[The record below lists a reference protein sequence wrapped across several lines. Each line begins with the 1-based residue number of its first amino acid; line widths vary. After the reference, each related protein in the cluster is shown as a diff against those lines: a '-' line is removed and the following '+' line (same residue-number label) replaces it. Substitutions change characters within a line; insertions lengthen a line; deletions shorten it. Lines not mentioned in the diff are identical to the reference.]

1 MNEKLKISFQVV
13 LIVILFLL
21 VSYFVQTNLDYFKEP
36 IAKNKVWG
44 AIIYILL
51 IIAAT
56 VIAPL
61 TTIPLIP
68 LASSIY
74 GWFLAG
80 VITYIGWLIASMI
93 VFYISRKWGKPF
105 VKKFVSLDKIK
116 SVEKSISRKNRMGA
130 LIFLRMTLPVDI
142 LSYALGLFS
151 SISWRTYII
160 SAAIGFIP
168 FTFLLTYLGSLP
180 FLYQV
185 IGSLIIGIIVTI
197 SIIVELSIKN
207 ESDDP
212 KSSS

>member
-1 MNEKLKISFQVV
+1 MNEKLKISLQVA

-36 IAKNKVWG
+36 IEKKKVWG

-180 FLYQV
+180 FIYQV
-185 IGSLIIGIIVTI
+185 IGSLVIGIIVTI
-197 SIIVELSIKN
+197 SIIVELSVKK
-207 ESDDP
+207 ESNNL